1 MVGHDDRTKL
11 IPNTIFFQI
20 NKILPERMGTV
31 VLIACR
37 TGAIFVRV
45 FQTNEATSRRR
56 ARDTRGKAALQLVS

>member
-45 FQTNEATSRRR
+45 FQTNEATSRR
-56 ARDTRGKAALQLVS
+56 